1 MMKNLLTILIV
12 LLFAQSGFGQ
22 IIAEDSIK
30 IHLDSTQLFQFE
42 EFKKIAFNS
51 NVGVVEIKNCLNK
64 EIHFIGTHHFGTN
77 LYYQNIKSL
86 IDSFHSKGYVV
97 YYEGIRADTSSEG
110 FMFKK
115 QISMKYKRIMGKS
128 FYVTRSYNEIAS
140 NFKDLI
146 AQPQIDSLGKINT
159 DVEADVS
166 VRDIVEY
173 YEGNYGK
180 VHDSIPQQKDYDLII
195 NDIRQSFRNK
205 YLFSLIS
212 KSEHD
217 KIVIL
222 FGEKHLPPL
231 EELFIKTCN

>member
-1 MMKNLLTILIV
+1 MKNLLIILFV
-12 LLFAQSGFGQ
+12 LFVAQSLFGQ
-22 IIAEDSIK
+22 IKGELTKNDIDTIK
-30 IHLDSTQLFQFE
+30 GLE
-42 EFKKIAFNS
+42 EFSDKAFDN
-51 NVGVVEIKNCLNK
+51 NINAYQIKNCLNK
-64 EIHFIGTHHFGTN
+64 EIHFIGTHHIGTK

-97 YYEGIRADTSSEG
+97 YYEGIRADTSNEG

-128 FYVTRSYNEIAS
+128 FNVTRSYNEIAS

-146 AQPQIDSLGKINT
+146 AQPPNDSLGKLIT
-159 DVEADVS
+159 DITADVS

-173 YEGNYGK
+173 YENKYGK

-217 KIVIL
+217 NIVIL
-222 FGEKHLPPL
+222 FGEAHLPFLNVLIPK
-231 EELFIKTCN
+231 II